1 MTYLTADTIVKSVLL
16 RKGYPMHW
24 YLQCLKYCSDA
35 IRELH
40 FRSLKVINTVVI
52 TANAGGAITLPADYT
67 AWVRVGLMKG
77 QYVVP
82 LVQGKGTFNRKP
94 NLSGAT
100 VIPYGDASSGS
111 WLNSWLNVYTNNEW
125 GENTGRVFG
134 YGAGI
139 EYDLFEEIAE
149 RGVIQLSEGMAGM
162 DIVLDYVGNASSPT
176 NLTLVPA
183 MAQACI
189 EQYIIWQLKEHSRLS
204 GKGESKDEERMY
216 WHEERHLRARLNP
229 LTKEDILRISRRSYH
244 GAIKN

>member
-1 MTYLTADTIVKSVLL
+1 MSYVTADTIVKSVLL

-24 YLQCLKYCSDA
+24 YLQCLKYCADS
-35 IRELH
+35 IRELNY
-40 FRSLKVINTVVI
+40 RSLKVINTAVI
-52 TANAGGAITLPADYT
+52 TADAGGAITLPSDYT
-67 AWVRVGLMKG
+67 AWVRVGLKKG

-82 LVQGKGTFNRKP
+82 LVQGKGTFNRKA
-94 NLSGAT
+94 NVVGGVTL
-100 VIPYGDASSGS
+100 PYGDAGSGN
-111 WLNSWLNVYTNNEW
+111 WLNSWLNVYTSNEW
-125 GENTGRVFG
+125 GENTGRTFG

-139 EYDLFEEIAE
+139 EYDLFEEFPE
-149 RGVIQLSEGMAGM
+149 RNQIQLSEGMAGV
-162 DIVLDYVGNASSPT
+162 DIVVDYIGNANSPT
-176 NLTLVPA
+176 QLTLVPA

-189 EQYIIWQLKEHSRLS
+189 EQYIIWQLKEHSRTN